1 MLSALEMCHSTGIA
15 HRDIKPENILLDN
28 NFQLRMA
35 DFGLSSIMEVR
46 FLHVSKI
53 LLLTLLM
60 LLEEVMMSRPI
71 RLKRCCSVNVLRE
84 SSRCV
89 ARFVGAPGPRTIR
102 VCPGVIRTNPPYI
115 TWAGRKR
122 RVLH

>member
-46 FLHVSKI
+46 S
-53 LLLTLLM
+53 LM
-60 LLEEVMMSRPI
+60 SEKFGTVNVVVLLEKVMMSRPI
-71 RLKRCCSVNVLRE
+71 R
-84 SSRCV
+84 
-89 ARFVGAPGPRTIR
+89 
-102 VCPGVIRTNPPYI
+102 
-115 TWAGRKR
+115 
-122 RVLH
+122 

>member
-46 FLHVSKI
+46 PSTTSSHIDVFSLEQFSQDWDVGFNPRMAQVSGI
-53 LLLTLLM
+53 A
-60 LLEEVMMSRPI
+60 S
-71 RLKRCCSVNVLRE
+71 
-84 SSRCV
+84 
-89 ARFVGAPGPRTIR
+89 
-102 VCPGVIRTNPPYI
+102 
-115 TWAGRKR
+115 W
-122 RVLH
+122 

>member
-46 FLHVSKI
+46 SHMYKNFSAA
-53 LLLTLLM
+53 LLPIPRVNLNHHDEWDARRCFRQR
-60 LLEEVMMSRPI
+60 LEYTTPMWPS
-71 RLKRCCSVNVLRE
+71 
-84 SSRCV
+84 
-89 ARFVGAPGPRTIR
+89 
-102 VCPGVIRTNPPYI
+102 
-115 TWAGRKR
+115 
-122 RVLH
+122 